1 MGGSKQTQTSTA
13 TPYSA
18 AKPLINAQASAA
30 TDYINNPNSPERQ
43 AAQSSADYYQNVVN
57 GDYLKEGNPYT
68 QAVID
73 SITSSVM
80 PSVNGTFSSAGL
92 DGSTLHQ
99 GSLTKALTQGMAQP
113 LFSNYQNER
122 SMQQNAAAAL
132 PGAALN
138 ASDTGAALNT
148 LPISSSLTP
157 YASQTQTS
165 QTKQPLWQTIAGG
178 GLAAAGLLAAPYT
191 GGASLS
197 TLGAMQGMMGNPAGM
212 DMGLNNW
219 GSGTTIRPPWQ
230 QY

>member
-13 TPYSA
+13 TPYKA
-18 AKPLINAQASAA
+18 AQPLLDAQAGAA
-30 TDYINNPNSPERQ
+30 TNYINDPNATAGAG
-43 AAQSSADYYQNVVN
+43 AARDYYQNVVN
-57 GDYLKEGNPYT
+57 GDYLTEGNPYT

-73 SITSSVM
+73 SVRSSVM
-80 PSVNGTFSSAGL
+80 PGVNGSFSSAGL

-113 LFSNYQNER
+113 LFQNYQNER
-122 SMQQNAAAAL
+122 GMQQNAAAAL
-132 PGAALN
+132 PGAEFA
-138 ASDTGAALNT
+138 ASGAGAATNT

-178 GLAAAGLLAAPYT
+178 GLAAAGLAT
-191 GGASLS
+191 GYPGLTSGIGGLFGGS
-197 TLGAMQGMMGNPAGM
+197 NPNGLDQGMM
-212 DMGLNNW
+212 DW
-219 GSGTTIRPPWQ
+219 GAGTTIRPPWQ